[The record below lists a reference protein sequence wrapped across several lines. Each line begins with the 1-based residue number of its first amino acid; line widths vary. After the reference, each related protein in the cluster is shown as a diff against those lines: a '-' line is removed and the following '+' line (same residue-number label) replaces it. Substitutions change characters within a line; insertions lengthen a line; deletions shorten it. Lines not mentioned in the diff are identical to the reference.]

1 MKANIPT
8 VHENIPTN
16 APTKLKPRIKLK
28 STADRSALGECNICI
43 VVIEFSHMVVGKV
56 NMHSTIS
63 KNGIEGDQSGD
74 NDPTD
79 PAAKRKRYKSTG
91 QMSRAQ
97 SVNLV
102 AGLSHS
108 DRQRR
113 LPRRPDAN
121 VPTPSPKKHHK

>member
-16 APTKLKPRIKLK
+16 APTKPKPQIKLK

-43 VVIEFSHMVVGKV
+43 VVIEFSHMVVGEV
-56 NMHSTIS
+56 NMHSTIG

-79 PAAKRKRYKSTG
+79 PAAKRKRYRSAG
-91 QMSRAQ
+91 QMSWAQ

-102 AGLSHS
+102 AGPSHS
-108 DRQRR
+108 DQQRR
-113 LPRRPDAN
+113 PPKRPDAD
-121 VPTPSPKKHHK
+121 VPTPSPKKHRK